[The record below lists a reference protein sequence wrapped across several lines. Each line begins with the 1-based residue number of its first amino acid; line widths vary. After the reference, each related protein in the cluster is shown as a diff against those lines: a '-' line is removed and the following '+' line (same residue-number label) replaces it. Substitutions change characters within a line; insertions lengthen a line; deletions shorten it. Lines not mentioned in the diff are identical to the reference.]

1 MPAIR
6 NQHASQ
12 HAPTGQPSHGDAT
25 RANMA
30 ADEPDQTAIVPIYTG
45 RHLWSGKR
53 PTEPLPPGTICA
65 PEVAYEELPLPNG
78 DRAKLPPCTV
88 RWQFTGAFNLN
99 RDEGIARGSFRVQV
113 RQALTAKKVANVA
126 CTISFPRGTGRQ
138 KLVEITIAPDVLAAL
153 ADVKLVFNGSTLQRL
168 FVGPALPNT
177 AMVVDIRGVPLSVSR
192 LATARYIALG
202 YSNQLPQRP
211 HATRRHNQH
220 GGSRLIPPPVPMAA
234 STQPESMPF
243 LATSNWVTNCELHY
257 VGRLAW
263 CTTCKADTANFH
275 LFDLCPRRRF
285 YNCRGRVRYSSTITI
300 ATWNCASLQPPD
312 RIAALHDPSNDLGK
326 ADIVLLQEM
335 RIAAPASL
343 PLLNPFVS
351 LHHPVRPRAHQAVLG
366 KDAGILIRNTRWEVE
381 ATEHHDHCTYARVH
395 IPPSGPALG
404 NGIRLHIWS
413 IHAPPSHVPQA
424 QFWNDDVPQLSR
436 LDASSIPTDSA
447 GIVGADWNA
456 IESEA
461 FDRFPAGGS
470 TPRVPHG
477 LLNQAGLIDVFR
489 TLHPTG
495 TAFTRFHK
503 VDNAIVSTRR
513 LDGVSVTHNLVP
525 HLKSVETRP
534 SLSDHSSVTVRIG
547 TSHARTDLGPGAW
560 RLHRD
565 AHRQPGFALRISQ
578 FASQQPEHLNRAP
591 VDTFFAFAERMRAT
605 AANISTTQSQNG
617 HKREFHRQEVLRQL
631 ATLDIRHG
639 DKTRAQFLRLL
650 TQLHHLDSARADKT
664 VADARS
670 LQEIDMYQPTSWI
683 IPRLESRSFAT
694 TPDLVDDRGTHTEPH
709 AKLRA
714 IHRFYTTLFTPR
726 HRDML
731 SEEAAAVLHGSVTH
745 RISSA
750 TRHHLEAP
758 FTVSELREALQRA
771 PDTSAPGMD
780 GLTFPLIRAAGG
792 VFVERISRLGNALLR
807 GHRLPVGEPMLRGV
821 LLPKKGDL
829 SSLSNYRPLSI
840 ANTAFRL
847 LGGAVSKRLQ
857 AAASE
862 VVHSAQTGFITGRS
876 SASNVITVALLQ
888 HAVKFGH
895 ITENLW
901 ILNLDQQNAYDRVRH
916 EWLLA
921 CLQAYGFG
929 PRFLTYITEVYRHP
943 SVRQSAEGHF
953 TEPIFLQCGILQG
966 DPMSCLLYNLSLQPL
981 LDHARGR
988 HHAGTTLQWDTTA
1001 PLLVSSLA
1009 FADDILLVVNNRR
1022 DLSNFIDSLGLYELA
1037 SNAQVNE
1044 EKSQAF
1050 FFANG
1055 PTPDDQI
1062 DESDIPYPTLGESMT
1077 EIIHL
1082 GYPIRLDGG
1091 IPQTNIDRR
1100 LAGLKSK
1107 VNVLATTKTTL
1118 LARAR
1123 ICNSFLLAK
1132 LWHAF
1137 RLCPLPKF
1145 LQRDINAIIHPFLF
1159 LGRRNWIRFEYVIVP
1174 RHLGGLDVISTHH
1187 MTITL
1192 LGKELAALLTGTDRL
1207 ATQFCAALQEFLW
1220 SEYGAIPAHF
1230 VIRHGQP
1237 WLQMNNVL
1245 LAQKLFMH
1253 RAVYTLCQLQLSVA
1267 PDWESISVPELLSL
1281 PFYNDMYC
1289 FTFPSVSQTT
1299 LNTWERNG
1307 FRVWGDILWYNPDVH
1322 GRSQRVHPSSTPRCW
1337 PLVPPSAS
1345 GVQNNYVPTRG
1356 HPDTSTPFGRAA
1368 GFRIASFW
1376 KDMWNN
1382 IHPPVSI
1389 KLKDIGRH
1397 YPLHPDHSTSTM
1409 NPRPHDRPYVIDTV
1423 GLPFPWRFVTLAGR
1437 PAAQYT
1443 VKQARSFLG
1452 RTDPIVP
1459 DWQFESTTAQWRDV
1473 WIRHL
1478 DQTLVTSEAQSDI
1491 FLFLHRRPWLAQKP
1505 RMDRRL
1511 PNYADLDNI
1520 AINPRDNM
1528 RNHELVT
1535 DPDVPFNDAYEAEHV
1550 FGVTR
1555 CMLCEGPM
1563 DSAAHGF
1570 IDCERIQTLVWR
1582 AIMPTL
1588 HKLTGSRVLDLRNVV
1603 LGWPELKMPPLARH
1617 HHSHPVSQTLGCH
1630 YGGTK

>member
-1 MPAIR
+1 M
-6 NQHASQ
+6 
-12 HAPTGQPSHGDAT
+12 
-25 RANMA
+25 
-30 ADEPDQTAIVPIYTG
+30 
-45 RHLWSGKR
+45 
-53 PTEPLPPGTICA
+53 
-65 PEVAYEELPLPNG
+65 
-78 DRAKLPPCTV
+78 
-88 RWQFTGAFNLN
+88 
-99 RDEGIARGSFRVQV
+99 
-113 RQALTAKKVANVA
+113 
-126 CTISFPRGTGRQ
+126 
-138 KLVEITIAPDVLAAL
+138 
-153 ADVKLVFNGSTLQRL
+153 
-168 FVGPALPNT
+168 
-177 AMVVDIRGVPLSVSR
+177 
-192 LATARYIALG
+192 
-202 YSNQLPQRP
+202 
-211 HATRRHNQH
+211 
-220 GGSRLIPPPVPMAA
+220 
-234 STQPESMPF
+234 
-243 LATSNWVTNCELHY
+243 
-257 VGRLAW
+257 
-263 CTTCKADTANFH
+263 
-275 LFDLCPRRRF
+275 
-285 YNCRGRVRYSSTITI
+285 
-300 ATWNCASLQPPD
+300 
-312 RIAALHDPSNDLGK
+312 
-326 ADIVLLQEM
+326 
-335 RIAAPASL
+335 
-343 PLLNPFVS
+343 
-351 LHHPVRPRAHQAVLG
+351 
-366 KDAGILIRNTRWEVE
+366 
-381 ATEHHDHCTYARVH
+381 
-395 IPPSGPALG
+395 
-404 NGIRLHIWS
+404 
-413 IHAPPSHVPQA
+413 
-424 QFWNDDVPQLSR
+424 
-436 LDASSIPTDSA
+436 
-447 GIVGADWNA
+447 
-456 IESEA
+456 
-461 FDRFPAGGS
+461 
-470 TPRVPHG
+470 
-477 LLNQAGLIDVFR
+477 
-489 TLHPTG
+489 
-495 TAFTRFHK
+495 
-503 VDNAIVSTRR
+503 
-513 LDGVSVTHNLVP
+513 
-525 HLKSVETRP
+525 
-534 SLSDHSSVTVRIG
+534 
-547 TSHARTDLGPGAW
+547 
-560 RLHRD
+560 
-565 AHRQPGFALRISQ
+565 
-578 FASQQPEHLNRAP
+578 
-591 VDTFFAFAERMRAT
+591 
-605 AANISTTQSQNG
+605 
-617 HKREFHRQEVLRQL
+617 
-631 ATLDIRHG
+631 
-639 DKTRAQFLRLL
+639 
-650 TQLHHLDSARADKT
+650 
-664 VADARS
+664 
-670 LQEIDMYQPTSWI
+670 
-683 IPRLESRSFAT
+683 
-694 TPDLVDDRGTHTEPH
+694 
-709 AKLRA
+709 
-714 IHRFYTTLFTPR
+714 
-726 HRDML
+726 
-731 SEEAAAVLHGSVTH
+731 
-745 RISSA
+745 
-750 TRHHLEAP
+750 
-758 FTVSELREALQRA
+758 
-771 PDTSAPGMD
+771 
-780 GLTFPLIRAAGG
+780 
-792 VFVERISRLGNALLR
+792 
-807 GHRLPVGEPMLRGV
+807 
-821 LLPKKGDL
+821 
-829 SSLSNYRPLSI
+829 SNYRPLSI

-888 HAVKFGH
+888 HAVKSGH

-901 ILNLDQQNAYDRVRH
+901 ILNFDQQKAYDRVRH

-981 LDHARGR
+981 LDHARGH

-1159 LGRRNWIRFEYVIVP
+1159 LGRRNWIRFEYAIAP
-1174 RHLGGLDVISTHH
+1174 RHLGGLGVISTHH

-1192 LGKELAALLTGTDRL
+1192 LGKELAALVTGTDRL

-1220 SEYGAIPAHF
+1220 SEYGAVPAHF

-1245 LAQKLFMH
+1245 LAQKSFMH

-1281 PFYNDMYC
+1281 PFYNDMYG

-1299 LNTWERNG
+1299 LNIWERNG

-1382 IHPPVSI
+1382 IHHPVSI

-1478 DQTLVTSEAQSDI
+1478 DQTLVTSEAQSDV

-1511 PNYADLDNI
+1511 PNYVDFDNI

-1588 HKLTGSRVLDLRNVV
+1588 HKLTGSRVGVPLDLRNVV
-1603 LGWPELKMPPLARH
+1603 LGWPELKMPPSFRARLLLWRDITIH
-1617 HHSHPVSQTLGCH
+1617 ILSRKRWDAITAGLNNDTHPVLVLMNFAAKHATLVASTLVNGFHKCTE
-1630 YGGTK
+1630 TKRKAFVKRWLERGSFLRQQDDTLVFLSMSLPTPKAS